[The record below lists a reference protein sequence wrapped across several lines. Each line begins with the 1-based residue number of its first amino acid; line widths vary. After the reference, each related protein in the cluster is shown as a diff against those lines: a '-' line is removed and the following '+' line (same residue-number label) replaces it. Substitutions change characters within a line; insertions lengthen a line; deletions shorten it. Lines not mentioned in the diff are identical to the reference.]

1 MAYATGRTGTTGAF
15 LGRHGV
21 EPYCRARML
30 SQDRTPV
37 YLLTPAGLR

>member
-21 EPYCRARML
+21 EPRSRARMP
-30 SQDRTPV
+30 SKDRTPV

>member
-21 EPYCRARML
+21 EPYCSARML
-30 SQDRTPV
+30 SQDRAPV
-37 YLLTPAGLR
+37 YLLTRVGLR